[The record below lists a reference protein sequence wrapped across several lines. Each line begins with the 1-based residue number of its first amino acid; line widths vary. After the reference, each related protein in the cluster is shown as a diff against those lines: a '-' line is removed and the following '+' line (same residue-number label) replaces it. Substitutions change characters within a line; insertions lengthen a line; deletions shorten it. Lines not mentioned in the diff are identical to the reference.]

1 MLENIASLNIPLPED
16 VQKAKD
22 FGDFDKANRLI
33 DLYLNDAFTA
43 ECMKQR
49 LITEKEVLRRLPLAY
64 PYDEE
69 SALKLIQEE
78 IPDFTMEELHH
89 YEDIKGADWIYINGQ
104 VHLQDRF
111 FASLQKVYPEVEAR
125 CHTHSEKNTLLLDNM
140 KEMKEKGQASYH
152 MTVKAGIKIADKAF
166 VPGKKVL
173 VHLPIPAECAS
184 ISNVE
189 ILDHTDLP
197 CHIADKNS
205 LSRTISFETVLEEN
219 RDFFVK
225 YSYDCTAKYTALD
238 YNAPSSIDSNETVEE
253 MAPQIVFTPYIKKL
267 CAELSEGIEDP
278 LHKARA
284 FYKYCTENVTYA
296 FMREYMT
303 LGNICEYAAAQRIGD
318 CGVKALLFITLC
330 RCAGIPAHWQSGLY
344 VTPDF
349 IGNHDWSM
357 FKIEPYGWLYA
368 DPSFGGSAFRN
379 KDFERQEFY
388 FGNLDPFRMVANNE
402 LQQEFDPPK
411 KQWRRDPYDNQS
423 GEIEYEDRGLIH
435 DEVETEMVIL
445 SAEKI

>member
-1 MLENIASLNIPLPED
+1 M
-16 VQKAKD
+16 AKT
-22 FGDFDKANRLI
+22 GVIYGINGPI
-33 DLYLNDAFTA
+33 
-43 ECMKQR
+43 
-49 LITEKEVLRRLPLAY
+49 V
-64 PYDEE
+64 
-69 SALKLIQEE
+69 
-78 IPDFTMEELHH
+78 H
-89 YEDIKGADWIYINGQ
+89 IKGDVGFEMHEMVYVGKDNLVGEVIGLASDDTIIEVYEETTGMKPGEIVTGTGAPVSVTLAPGILNNIFDGIERPLSEIAKEGGAYIGRGVN
-104 VHLQDRF
+104 VD
-111 FASLQKVYPEVEAR
+111 SLDTQKLWE
-125 CHTHSEKNTLLLDNM
+125 T
-140 KEMKEKGQASYH
+140 H

-189 ILDHTDLP
+189 ILDHTDFP

-379 KDFERQEFY
+379 KEFERQEFY